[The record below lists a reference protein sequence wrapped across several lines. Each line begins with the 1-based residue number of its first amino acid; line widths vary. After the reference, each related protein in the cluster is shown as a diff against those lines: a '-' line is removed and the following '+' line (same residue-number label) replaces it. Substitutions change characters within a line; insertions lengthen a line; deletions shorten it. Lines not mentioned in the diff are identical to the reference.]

1 VSHNTESASEKR
13 RHFRVE
19 LKARVS
25 VGPFDTPLDEDPV
38 FALRTS
44 HADVVESMLR
54 IRPEA
59 QPILA
64 DAIDNWVSYMG
75 ALLEVVGEL
84 AERQQVAERSVSL
97 SEGGIGF
104 FGTPPCTMGEQVPL
118 IIRCTE
124 DPSQRPIQVDGRLVR
139 MDRQEDGEYLG
150 FIFVEPPREVRR
162 QLVEL
167 VFRIQRRQ
175 LRQRGTP

>member
-1 VSHNTESASEKR
+1 VSHNKESASEKR

-25 VGPFDTPLDEDPV
+25 IGPFDTPLDEDPV
-38 FALRTS
+38 FALRTR

-54 IRPEA
+54 VRPEA

-64 DAIDNWVSYMG
+64 DTIDHCVSYLG
-75 ALLEVVGEL
+75 ALLDVVGEL

-104 FGTPPCTMGEQVPL
+104 FGTPPCTMGEEVPL
-118 IIRCTE
+118 IIRCSE
-124 DPSQRPIQVDGRLVR
+124 DPSQRPIQVGGRLVR
-139 MDRQEDGEYLG
+139 LERQEDGEYLG
-150 FIFVEPPREVRR
+150 FTFVEPPREVRR

-175 LRQRGTP
+175 LRQKGTP

>member
-1 VSHNTESASEKR
+1 MSQTTQSASEKR
-13 RHFRVE
+13 RHFRVD
-19 LKARVS
+19 LKARIS

-38 FALRTS
+38 FALRNR

-59 QPILA
+59 QPILTE
-64 DAIDNWVSYMG
+64 AIDQTVAYMG
-75 ALLEVVGEL
+75 ALLDVVGAL

-104 FGTPPCTMGEQVPL
+104 FGTPPCASGEQVPL

-124 DPSQRPIQVDGRLVR
+124 DPSQRPIQVDARLVR
-139 MDRQEDGEYLG
+139 TERLEDGEYLG
-150 FIFVEPPREVRR
+150 FTFVEPPREVRR

-175 LRQRGTP
+175 LRQRGSR